1 MPDNRESCELPIYL
15 LTILV
20 CLVVTRTGSITCSL
34 CPFHVTTSDVAWS
47 KIEVGFPGGNAG
59 ILRHIVKHLLPE
71 SIEGGRSFEG
81 FGNFFAI
88 RRRMQTGKP
97 TVMTF
102 YVPFNNPGL
111 PAKDQGGK

>member
-1 MPDNRESCELPIYL
+1 MPGTNVHYQYDHAVESAY
-15 LTILV
+15 
-20 CLVVTRTGSITCSL
+20 S
-34 CPFHVTTSDVAWS
+34 
-47 KIEVGFPGGNAG
+47 FPGGNAG

-88 RRRMQTGKP
+88 RRPMQTGEATQPFDPDKP

-102 YVPFNNPGL
+102 YVPFNNPCL
-111 PAKDQGGK
+111 PAKAQGIFG